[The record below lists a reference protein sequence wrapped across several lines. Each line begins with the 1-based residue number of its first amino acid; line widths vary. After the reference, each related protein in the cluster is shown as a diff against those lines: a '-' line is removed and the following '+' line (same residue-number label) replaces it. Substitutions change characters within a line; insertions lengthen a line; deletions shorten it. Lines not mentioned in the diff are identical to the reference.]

1 MLAQAAADK
10 LYEVKLQARK
20 VLREKQLKK
29 EEELKSA
36 DPTEPAKKVETDK
49 DIINLIINIPDYPMN
64 AGEAIEF
71 SRYGQQIN
79 CIFQIYQVQEDKEGK
94 APIDLKLA
102 KEVNPNA
109 DELAHFEKQ
118 KKRIQDIKE
127 AISVCA
133 KNAPLRHTAFFRVPF
148 CDVE

>member
-10 LYEVKLQARK
+10 LYEVKLQVRK

-29 EEELKSA
+29 EEELKIT

-79 CIFQIYQVQEDKEGK
+79 CIFQIYQV
-94 APIDLKLA
+94 
-102 KEVNPNA
+102 
-109 DELAHFEKQ
+109 
-118 KKRIQDIKE
+118 
-127 AISVCA
+127 
-133 KNAPLRHTAFFRVPF
+133 
-148 CDVE
+148 